1 MFWCGRRTEL
11 VGAVLTPTVTRM
23 PTLRAEMPGVRGEAA
38 VAAFSQRTFSPSL
51 SANQLP
57 DQLCPR

>member
-11 VGAVLTPTVTRM
+11 VGRSSLPVTRM
-23 PTLRAEMPGVRGEAA
+23 PTLGAEMPGVRGEAA
-38 VAAFSQRTFSPSL
+38 VTAFSQRTFSPSL

-57 DQLCPR
+57 DQLCP